1 MDHFTATNLVLLSA
15 LLGIALGTAGLVF
28 GKAVAKTFPKADTG
42 RPSIA
47 DWLPAICALLGVV
60 FGVWI
65 GWLVL
70 EAKESNLEFS
80 IEPLP
85 AILFGILILLVATI
99 LALVAAASLTNSLN
113 KDQAFGL
120 PRGSVRG
127 LLAFVVL
134 GLFAGVVFFMV
145 TSVAGIK
152 SGEITGLTHD
162 QYLEL
167 SRDEAIVAIP
177 TAKGGETYDVT
188 IYRKANDVLAEN
200 LGTIIGGLIT
210 LVSGLS
216 GFYFGNR
223 SATPVKPDKEDTRGT
238 DPDGRNGSS
247 KMSDT
252 FTLRGTAPLRLRVR
266 KQGLLRLAL
275 PSLTVSEDVLEG
287 GKVVFRRDG
296 DNMLSLN
303 SEATE
308 TEWFDVETPIEKLDN
323 GFCSIVGDIYNDPQV
338 PQNCTVW
345 LDLRQGSAVL
355 QSFKVFG
362 PADIAAGSK
371 DTFAKN
377 VMLALQE
384 V

>member
-1 MDHFTATNLVLLSA
+1 MDHLTVTNLVLLSA

-28 GKAVAKTFPKADTG
+28 GKAVAKAFAKADTG

-47 DWLPAICALLGVV
+47 DWLPAICALFGVV

-70 EAKESNLEFS
+70 EAEESNLEFS

-152 SGEITGLTHD
+152 SGEIAGLTHD

-167 SRDEAIVAIP
+167 SKDEAIVAIP

-223 SATPVKPDKEDTRGT
+223 SATPARPGPDDSGKPN
-238 DPDGRNGSS
+238 PDGKNGSS
-247 KMSDT
+247 KMNST
-252 FTLRGTAPLRLRVR
+252 FTLHGDKPLWLRVR
-266 KQGLLRLAL
+266 KQGLLRLVINTLLVKEGPIA
-275 PSLTVSEDVLEG
+275 G
-287 GKVVFRRDG
+287 GKVVFQRGNGQPIVLAAEDAKT
-296 DNMLSLN
+296 D
-303 SEATE
+303 
-308 TEWFDVETPIEKLDN
+308 WFQVDAPIQDLHN
-323 GFCSIVGDIYNDPQV
+323 GVCRVIGDIFNDPQM
-338 PQNCTVW
+338 PQECTVSV
-345 LDLRQGSAVL
+345 DLRQGDAEPETFSLFGATIPASGTSTFGHDVL
-355 QSFKVFG
+355 LRGV
-362 PADIAAGSK
+362 
-371 DTFAKN
+371 
-377 VMLALQE
+377 
-384 V
+384 